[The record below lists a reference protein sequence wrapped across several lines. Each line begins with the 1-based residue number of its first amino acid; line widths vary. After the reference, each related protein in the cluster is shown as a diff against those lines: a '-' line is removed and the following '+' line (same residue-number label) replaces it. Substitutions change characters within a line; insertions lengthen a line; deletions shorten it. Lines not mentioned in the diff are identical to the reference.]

1 MESFMVI
8 LHYMIGV
15 WISCSHYVLCSIK
28 QFCFWLKL
36 LSRAKRCSDSV
47 VWPRASVK
55 GNVMYCYSWKRRW
68 TSRPPEGKQR
78 YLHVIEIEQTNG
90 NALLWC
96 NITVSAKNSTKRKK
110 KKEKKRKENLQFV
123 NIFTEN
129 FMKLYFCLLY
139 FEFIIHVLCTFL
151 CAVLITGL
159 CGICVVGCF
168 SWLHCFDVRGRHARR
183 GVAKGKHKTLL
194 FSVISSVF
202 QPWFLFGFVKQYRIL
217 LFVRLMK
224 TIHVNITSKKNVY
237 FYDFWVITLS
247 FANKIFNDNLLGLV
261 ASWFGFWK
269 E

>member
-110 KKEKKRKENLQFV
+110 KKRKSTICKYIHRKFYEALFLSSLFWIYHPCTLHFFV
-123 NIFTEN
+123 
-129 FMKLYFCLLY
+129 C
-139 FEFIIHVLCTFL
+139 
-151 CAVLITGL
+151 CAHHRPVWDL
-159 CGICVVGCF
+159 CG
-168 SWLHCFDVRGRHARR
+168 WLFLLTALFRRQGETRSARR
-183 GVAKGKHKTLL
+183 C
-194 FSVISSVF
+194 
-202 QPWFLFGFVKQYRIL
+202 
-217 LFVRLMK
+217 
-224 TIHVNITSKKNVY
+224 
-237 FYDFWVITLS
+237 
-247 FANKIFNDNLLGLV
+247 
-261 ASWFGFWK
+261 
-269 E
+269 